1 MLSAASCAGVVIKRG
16 MVEKAAAFDQRIQA
30 PRQNDRCH
38 IIIKDCLFVF
48 SHVNMHKDVEG
59 AEAEA
64 KIW

>member
-1 MLSAASCAGVVIKRG
+1 